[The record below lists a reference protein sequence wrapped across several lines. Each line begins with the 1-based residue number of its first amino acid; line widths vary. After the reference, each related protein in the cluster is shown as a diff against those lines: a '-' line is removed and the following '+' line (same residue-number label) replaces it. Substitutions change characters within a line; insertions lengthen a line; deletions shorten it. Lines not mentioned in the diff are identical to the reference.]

1 MSSRV
6 ITFAQRVF
14 NIHAHIIN
22 SFGIEIEALKVHFF
36 HIRFVVESPD
46 DVTERW
52 SKALRGKVSSSSKEE
67 IISVG
72 SWEILAKIFSG
83 SRLQILSVIVASKP
97 KSNLELA
104 KLINKDFKNVHSDVK
119 FLAGLGL
126 LELKTTKSSRKV
138 MPVAKFSEIELPLVA

>member
-1 MSSRV
+1 MK
-6 ITFAQRVF
+6 
-14 NIHAHIIN
+14 
-22 SFGIEIEALKVHFF
+22 LKTV
-36 HIRFVVESPD
+36 RFVVESPEA
-46 DVTERW
+46 VNERW
-52 SKALRGKVSSSSKEE
+52 SKALHGKVSLSSKEE

-97 KSNLELA
+97 KSILELA

-126 LELKTTKSSRKV
+126 IELKTTKSSRKV